1 MRRNQHDAQFGRL
14 DPSIY
19 PGQAEARK
27 PKPLSAESQAEQ
39 QPMNQQREQQ
49 RNRESP
55 AFSQACFSD
64 ELSTR
69 MDAANCVRE
78 CDRGQPELVLLCRLS
93 GTSA

>member
-1 MRRNQHDAQFGRL
+1 M
-14 DPSIY
+14 
-19 PGQAEARK
+19 K
-27 PKPLSAESQAEQ
+27 
-39 QPMNQQREQQ
+39 QQREQQ
-49 RNRESP
+49 CKRESP

-93 GTSA
+93 ETSASKKSGPAWIRARDQGIMSWID